1 MEKEYI
7 ALEDQIRPR
16 YASVAWTHKIQEKQ
30 AEINEKKYAVLA
42 TINII
47 AASLTSAGIITTIFT
62 DQAGVKII
70 SASVSFIA
78 VFITALLKA
87 FDFQSMAKANKATAT
102 KLVILRDE
110 LQLLLYKVRHAT
122 QPVAELL
129 DEFMDIQ
136 SKVHAAYQEAPQT
149 TDKAVEKAAIAL
161 KGKKD
166 NTYTDE
172 EIDMLLPE
180 GIRRGKSIE

>member
-42 TINII
+42 TINIV
-47 AASLTSAGIITTIFT
+47 AASLTSTGIVTMILA
-62 DQAGVKII
+62 DQTWVKII
-70 SASVSFIA
+70 SASVSFIT
-78 VFITALLKA
+78 VLITALLKA
-87 FDFQSMAKANKATAT
+87 FDFQSMAKANKTAAT

-122 QPVAELL
+122 QPVSDLL
-129 DEFMDIQ
+129 EEFTAIQ
-136 SKVHAAYQEAPQT
+136 ARVHAVYQEAPQT
-149 TDKAVEKAAIAL
+149 TDKAVEKADIAL
-161 KGKKD
+161 KEKKD

-180 GIRRGKSIE
+180 GLRRGKSIE